1 MFGKVSCIRREMSG
15 YFLDY
20 RERIDGD
27 RWDFRIHSNS
37 GEWSGNIYDFV
48 SEVMPRLSL
57 KIGSSFE
64 LEGFVNVGGSRTLA
78 SVREA
83 VLNGVI
89 HADYNLST
97 GVEVQWTP
105 RMLKV
110 TNPGTMRVPVREAKK
125 GGRSDPRNGT
135 LVALAMAA
143 GWVERIGSGLF
154 AIDRSVSDGYLESF
168 DIIENT
174 DPSTVTAI
182 LEFPL
187 LGARASGNASAAMRI
202 IAARPDITRAEL
214 AQEMGVS
221 LSTVANTLS
230 ELKISRRIERIGG
243 NRKGYWR
250 IIERSP
256 SLSHRPPGNESPEYR
271 SKVKQSKQAVLHIP
285 RRGYGMRRRK
295 RYDNA

>member
-1 MFGKVSCIRREMSG
+1 MDEIKEMIRDSEDGFQDTAVIEGLGMDCFDASTVRRYLAEVSARRPGHPWSLIPTEQFLEASGAAVAVGGDLHPTAAGLLMFGKVSCIRRAMSG

-27 RWDFRIHSNS
+27 RWNFRIHSNS

-48 SEVMPRLSL
+48 SEVTPRLSL

-64 LEGFVNVGGSRTLA
+64 LEGFANVGGSRTLA

-154 AIDRSVSDGYLESF
+154 A
-168 DIIENT
+168 
-174 DPSTVTAI
+174 
-182 LEFPL
+182 
-187 LGARASGNASAAMRI
+187 
-202 IAARPDITRAEL
+202 
-214 AQEMGVS
+214 
-221 LSTVANTLS
+221 
-230 ELKISRRIERIGG
+230 
-243 NRKGYWR
+243 
-250 IIERSP
+250 
-256 SLSHRPPGNESPEYR
+256 
-271 SKVKQSKQAVLHIP
+271 LHQ
-285 RRGYGMRRRK
+285 K
-295 RYDNA
+295 